1 MTGAVPGRAT
11 RRIVV
16 DPPKDGAELL
26 GKTLAGRYIVES
38 IIGKGGM
45 GTVLR
50 VRHASL
56 GRRFAL
62 KVLRRE
68 IVVDPASVER
78 FLQEAKIMASIRHPN
93 LVEVTDFGELTR
105 QDLPALGNLK
115 QPFFVMELLEGE
127 TLADLL
133 RRGGPLDARTAAVLF
148 ERVADALAVAHD
160 KGVVHR
166 DLKPDNIFL
175 VPSPAGPVPKVLDFG
190 VAKLVGASKLTR
202 AGIVFGT
209 PYYMAP
215 EQATGQAVDGK
226 TDQYSLG
233 VVMYE
238 ALSGA
243 VPFEGD
249 THMGVMTKHAFV
261 APEPLLA
268 VVREPQRLG
277 AIAPVVMRCL
287 EKRPEARFPSA
298 RELGQALFAIGG
310 ATLQSTPTPSAAATS
325 PHALTTGAARAVVA
339 PEAEAP
345 ATAGLRPWMVA
356 VAACLSVVATG
367 LGVIVYTRPGAGAE
381 PSPTLSAEASAP
393 QALPTGA
400 SPPSASADVVVAPEP
415 TGPGPA
421 PVAGGTPSALASSP
435 TPAPGGKQPSGA
447 VVGPHSTATGAPAAA
462 PSGKPKRSVDEVDR
476 DLW

>member
-1 MTGAVPGRAT
+1 VNGAVPGRAT
-11 RRIVV
+11 RAIVV

-26 GKTLAGRYIVES
+26 GKTLGGRYIVES
-38 IIGKGGM
+38 ILGKGGM

-78 FLQEAKIMASIRHPN
+78 FLQEAKIMASVRHPN
-93 LVEVTDFGELTR
+93 LVEVTDFGELTH
-105 QDLPALGNLK
+105 QDLPSLGNLK

-133 RRGGPLDARTAAVLF
+133 RRGGPLDARTAARLF

-175 VPSPAGPVPKVLDFG
+175 MPSPSGPVPKVLDFG

-215 EQATGQAVDGK
+215 EQATGQPVDGT

-243 VPFEGD
+243 VPFDGD

-268 VVREPQRLG
+268 VVREPERLG
-277 AIAPVVMRCL
+277 AIAPIVMRCL
-287 EKRPEARFPSA
+287 EKRPEARYASA
-298 RELGQALFAIGG
+298 RQLGEALFAIGG
-310 ATLQSTPTPSAAATS
+310 AIEHSTPTPVAAHTAPNAATRAAPTVVAKGAAAS
-325 PHALTTGAARAVVA
+325 
-339 PEAEAP
+339 
-345 ATAGLRPWMVA
+345 AGLRPWMVA

-367 LGVIVYTRPGAGAE
+367 LGVIVLTKPGAGRAAPPGQSSEGHTPAAPSAQAPAATARAEPAPATANPVDVTAGSAGPATSAPAEGGSASAAPRPSSTLPPGPRPAGAPGAGA
-381 PSPTLSAEASAP
+381 
-393 QALPTGA
+393 
-400 SPPSASADVVVAPEP
+400 
-415 TGPGPA
+415 
-421 PVAGGTPSALASSP
+421 
-435 TPAPGGKQPSGA
+435 
-447 VVGPHSTATGAPAAA
+447 TATGR
-462 PSGKPKRSVDEVDR
+462 PKHSVDEVDR